1 MSKLPRMEIMEL
13 VQQPKAFS
21 HEDWFYEIKYDGFRG
36 LAYVQDGTCQL
47 VSRNDF
53 DYARFKDLMKSVAAE
68 LDGEDAI
75 LDGEIVVLNDEGKSQ
90 FYDLMFNRS
99 EPIFAKRQNPRQGQ

>member
-1 MSKLPRMEIMEL
+1 MEL
-13 VQQPKAFS
+13 VQQPNPFD

-53 DYARFKDLMKSVAAE
+53 DYSRFKDLMKSVAAE
-68 LDGEDAI
+68 VDGEDAI

-99 EPIFAKRQNPRQGQ
+99 KPIFAKRQNPRQGQ